1 MVLPASRVMDSNA
14 QPPADCRLD
23 AGQFASKAGP
33 GRVGG
38 EGWPC
43 GKGSR

>member
-1 MVLPASRVMDSNA
+1 MVLPASRVMDGDS
-14 QPPADCRLD
+14 QPSADCRLD

-33 GRVGG
+33 SWVGG

-43 GKGSR
+43 GKCSR